1 MTSEYVL
8 DEETNEMKLVKKK
21 VNEKALPPNVDL
33 LKMLFQQQDIVDE
46 YEEMS
51 DEELEQEK
59 QRLLNELKEKNDD
72 SRKGKSK
79 GKV

>member
-1 MTSEYVL
+1 
-8 DEETNEMKLVKKK
+8 MKLVKKK

-33 LKMLFQQQDIVDE
+33 LKMLFQQQDIIDE

>member
-1 MTSEYVL
+1 ML

-33 LKMLFQQQDIVDE
+33 LKMLFQQQDNVDE

-72 SRKGKSK
+72 CRKGKSK

>member
-1 MTSEYVL
+1 
-8 DEETNEMKLVKKK
+8 MKLVKKK

>member
-1 MTSEYVL
+1 
-8 DEETNEMKLVKKK
+8 MKLVKKK

-72 SRKGKSK
+72 CRKGKSK